1 MVKNMKLSVIHRII
15 IGFTLILAC
24 LIIVGLS
31 GLFRIS
37 ESNNSLNQIT
47 DTVMPVNKTALV
59 LTQDL
64 SSVKLAMY
72 QHYNAGQSSL
82 LSKYEAQFQQ
92 SKQHYIERS
101 HSITKLLQQLADTGT
116 SAQQELE
123 HLRELEKR
131 APEVFTDIERAMQL
145 YERSFQGL
153 STLSKLKETINNLE
167 KTASKTYSKASQL
180 TLNHSQKA
188 LITQANLDINSLF
201 SIAKQITQT
210 SDFNEFTGLKS
221 EFSSWVNKYVDTSRE
236 LSLLRYDSSEVSSF
250 INKNGDIISELLW
263 VVSSNQGII
272 RFKGDYLENSS
283 LLTTNLIN
291 NEKALDEIRDELTEI
306 TSFINQYSN
315 SVTHKASQSVSSG
328 YTMIITISSIAIIA
342 GSLIAIF
349 VVSSIRRPLYE
360 MISILGKVATGDLT
374 QDINANKND
383 EFGKLK
389 TSASTLNENLKE
401 MIHAIHGQSKFLI
414 SSVEKT
420 RVITEQTR
428 TTVNKQKQETDMVA
442 TAMTEMT
449 ATISE
454 VSDSAK
460 NTFDRMVEA
469 HSHALESRKQI
480 DHNQEQTA
488 LLQKEMNHAYDVI
501 NQLDADVHKIE
512 EMVQV
517 IDSIAEQTNLL
528 ALNAAIE
535 AARAGEQGRGFAVV
549 ADEVRTLAGRTRS
562 STEEIKG
569 NIGALLEGSKK
580 AVNAINSSQSKTVE
594 SVELAQNIH
603 QKVGEIVDMVSN
615 AKDLN
620 MQIATA
626 SKEQSST
633 ADEINRNIV
642 SIAELSGD
650 TERGADQSQVQ
661 IDEIHKSSSEL
672 EVLVEKFK
680 I

>member
-1 MVKNMKLSVIHRII
+1 AN
-15 IGFTLILAC
+15 
-24 LIIVGLS
+24 S
-31 GLFRIS
+31 G
-37 ESNNSLNQIT
+37 
-47 DTVMPVNKTALV
+47 A
-59 LTQDL
+59 
-64 SSVKLAMY
+64 
-72 QHYNAGQSSL
+72 
-82 LSKYEAQFQQ
+82 
-92 SKQHYIERS
+92 
-101 HSITKLLQQLADTGT
+101 

-123 HLRELEKR
+123 HLRELEKY
-131 APEVFTDIERAMQL
+131 APEVFTNIERAMQL
-145 YERSFQGL
+145 YERSFQGN
-153 STLSKLKETINNLE
+153 SILSKLKTDIDNLE
-167 KTASKTYSKASQL
+167 KTAKELYLEANLL
-180 TLNHSQKA
+180 TLNPSQKT
-188 LITQANLDINSLF
+188 LLTQANLDINSLF

-210 SDFNEFTGLKS
+210 SNFNEFTSLKT
-221 EFSSWVNKYVDTSRE
+221 EFSSWINNYVNISRE
-236 LSLLRYDSSEVSSF
+236 LSLLRYESNQASSF
-250 INKNGDIISELLW
+250 IDKNGNLISELLW
-263 VVSSNQGII
+263 VISSDQGII
-272 RFKGDYLENSS
+272 RLKGDYLGNSS
-283 LLTTNLIN
+283 LLATNLIN
-291 NEKALDEIRDELTEI
+291 NEKALDEIHDELTEI
-306 TSFINQYSN
+306 TNFVDQYSN
-315 SVTHKASQSVSSG
+315 SVTNKASESVKSG
-328 YTMIITISSIAIIA
+328 YTMIIVISVISIIA
-342 GSLIAIF
+342 GALIAIF
-349 VVSSIRRPLYE
+349 VASSIRRPLYE
-360 MISILGKVATGDLT
+360 MISILEKVATGDLT

-389 TSASTLNENLKE
+389 TSASALNENLKD

-414 SSVEKT
+414 SSVNKT

-454 VSDSAK
+454 VSQSAE

-488 LLQKEMNHAYDVI
+488 LLQKDMNHAYDVI
-501 NQLDADVHKIE
+501 NQLDIDVHKIE
-512 EMVQV
+512 EMVQI
-517 IDSIAEQTNLL
+517 IDAIADQTNLL

-569 NIGALLEGSKK
+569 NISALLDGSKK

-594 SVELAQNIH
+594 SVQLAQNIH
-603 QKVGEIVDMVSN
+603 EKVGEIVDMVSN

-633 ADEINRNIV
+633 ADEINRNIA
-642 SIAELSGD
+642 SIAELSSD
-650 TERGADQSQVQ
+650 TERGADQSQAQ